1 VGLAGSPV
9 AKGLADRG
17 RLTRLVIVMGSEGE
31 GGSSDPRR
39 STYGRAYWLR
49 RCEGFFVE
57 TSGKR
62 IGRVAGIRY
71 GERSNEPAVLEVRA
85 GIFGR
90 KVLLISVDDIAEI
103 APESRRVILR
113 DPEEDRS

>member
-1 VGLAGSPV
+1 MSA
-9 AKGLADRG
+9 
-17 RLTRLVIVMGSEGE
+17 GSEGGE
-31 GGSSDPRR
+31 GPSDPRR
-39 STYGRAYWLR
+39 SIYGHSYWLR

-57 TSGKR
+57 TSAKR

-90 KVLLISVDDIAEI
+90 KVLLISIDDIAEI
-103 APESRRVILR
+103 APEKSRIVLQEQFVVR
-113 DPEEDRS
+113 